1 MQSVM
6 KGNNWRSLL
15 LEDDQHWNPSKL
27 VSICIP
33 CRNPS
38 DNLSHILRGIS
49 FQSYPQELIEV
60 IIADDGSADPVRITE
75 KYLFPVKVLRL
86 ERTLDFGAGRARNAA
101 ARVSHGEILIF
112 LDSDVIPERQLV
124 EAYARWFEFRDDV
137 VPTGPIN
144 FVAAE
149 EFSDTI
155 FETVFKNGS
164 PSSHFSGQDIDEQTW
179 RETVF
184 ERTDELTIE
193 DSGAYRIIV
202 GATLAVSRRQFD
214 EVGGFRELGVRGI
227 EDTELGFRLH
237 TNGAV
242 LIIDRFARH
251 WHRGKRSISGT
262 QGSAIMHA
270 RDPFICRLI
279 PHSRY
284 RSEPPDQFS
293 GPIHTV
299 PRALVYLAG
308 VSTSDEVS
316 PEIQTLRN
324 DLPSDC
330 VVLCEDERHVD
341 PTCSFVPCLATVLV
355 SKGTQV
361 SAKKIEMMLQILEKR
376 SVGEVRGIN
385 EAGEVLVTA
394 TMTRAI
400 RRELHD
406 GLPIADSFG
415 LWYITLED

>member
-1 MQSVM
+1 M

-15 LEDDQHWNPSKL
+15 PEDDAQWNPLKL

-49 FQSYPQELIEV
+49 FQSYPKELMEV
-60 IIADDGSADPVRITE
+60 IIADDGSVDPVRITE
-75 KYLFPVKVLRL
+75 KYPFQVKVIRL

-101 ARVSHGEILIF
+101 AQVSHGEILIF
-112 LDSDVIPERQLV
+112 LDSDVIPERQVV
-124 EAYARWFEFRDDV
+124 EAYARWFELRDDV
-137 VPTGPIN
+137 VPMGLIN
-144 FVAAE
+144 FVAADN
-149 EFSDTI
+149 FGHTI
-155 FETVFKNGS
+155 FEEVFKNGS
-164 PSSHFSGQDIDEQTW
+164 PRTHFSGQEIDQQTW
-179 RETVF
+179 REYVF

-193 DSGAYRIIV
+193 DSGAFRIVV
-202 GATLAVSRRQFD
+202 GATLAISRRQFE
-214 EVGGFRELGVRGI
+214 EVGGFRELGLRGI
-227 EDTELGFRLH
+227 EDTEIGYRLH
-237 TNGAV
+237 ANGAILV
-242 LIIDRFARH
+242 VDRLARH
-251 WHRGKRSISGT
+251 WHRGTRNISGN
-262 QGSAIMHA
+262 QRDAIMQA
-270 RDPFICRLI
+270 REPFICRLI

-284 RSEPPDQFS
+284 RSTPPDKFS

-299 PRALVYLAG
+299 PRALVYLVG

-316 PEIQTLRN
+316 PEIQILRN
-324 DLPSDC
+324 DLPSDY

-341 PTCSFVPCLATVLV
+341 PTCSFVPCIATVRV
-355 SKGTQV
+355 SKGTRV
-361 SAKKIEMMLQILEKR
+361 SVTIIKKMLDLIEKR

-406 GLPIADSFG
+406 GLPVADSFG
-415 LWYITLED
+415 LWYMTLED

>member
-1 MQSVM
+1 M

-15 LEDDQHWNPSKL
+15 PEDDAQWNPSKL

-49 FQSYPQELIEV
+49 FQSYPKELIEV
-60 IIADDGSADPVRITE
+60 IIADDGSVDPVRITE
-75 KYLFPVKVLRL
+75 TYPFQVKVIRL

-101 ARVSHGEILIF
+101 AQVSHGEILIF
-112 LDSDVIPERQLV
+112 LDSDVIPERQVV
-124 EAYARWFEFRDDV
+124 EAYARWFELRDDV
-137 VPTGPIN
+137 VPMGLIN
-144 FVAAE
+144 FVAADN
-149 EFSDTI
+149 FTDAI
-155 FETVFKNGS
+155 FEDVLKDGS
-164 PSSHFSGQDIDEQTW
+164 PSSYFQGQEIDEQTW
-179 RETVF
+179 REYVF

-193 DSGAYRIIV
+193 DSGAFRIVV
-202 GATLAVSRRQFD
+202 GATLAISRRQFE
-214 EVGGFRELGVRGI
+214 EVGGFRELGLRGI
-227 EDTELGFRLH
+227 EDTEIGYRLH
-237 TNGAV
+237 ANGAILV
-242 LIIDRFARH
+242 VDRLARH
-251 WHRGKRSISGT
+251 WHRGTRNISGN
-262 QGSAIMHA
+262 QRDAIMQA
-270 RDPFICRLI
+270 REPFICRLI

-284 RSEPPDQFS
+284 RSTPPDKFS

-299 PRALVYLAG
+299 PRALVYLVG

-316 PEIQTLRN
+316 PEIQILRN
-324 DLPSDC
+324 DLPSDF

-341 PTCSFVPCLATVLV
+341 PTCRFVPCIATVRV
-355 SKGTQV
+355 SKGTRV
-361 SAKKIEMMLQILEKR
+361 SVTIIKKMLDLIEKR

-406 GLPIADSFG
+406 GLPVADSFG
-415 LWYITLED
+415 LWYMTLED

>member
-1 MQSVM
+1 ME
-6 KGNNWRSLL
+6 GNNWRALL
-15 LEDDQHWNPSKL
+15 PEDDAQWNPSKL

-75 KYLFPVKVLRL
+75 KYPFQVKVIRL

-101 ARVSHGEILIF
+101 AQSSHGEILVF
-112 LDSDVIPERQLV
+112 LDSDVIPERQVV
-124 EAYARWFEFRDDV
+124 EAYARWFELRDDV
-137 VPTGPIN
+137 VPMGLIN
-144 FVAAE
+144 FVAADN
-149 EFSDTI
+149 FTDTI
-155 FETVFKNGS
+155 FEEVFKGGS
-164 PSSHFSGQDIDEQTW
+164 PSSYFQGQEIDEQIW
-179 RETVF
+179 REYVF

-193 DSGAYRIIV
+193 DSGAFRIVV
-202 GATLAVSRRQFD
+202 GATLAISRQQFD
-214 EVGGFRELGVRGI
+214 EVGGFRELGLRGI
-227 EDTELGFRLH
+227 EDTEIGFRLH
-237 TNGAV
+237 LNGAI
-242 LIIDRFARH
+242 LIVDRLARH
-251 WHRGKRSISGT
+251 WHRGTRNISGKQRET
-262 QGSAIMHA
+262 IMQA
-270 RDPFICRLI
+270 REQYITRLI

-284 RSEPPDQFS
+284 RSTPPDKFS

-299 PRALVYLAG
+299 PRALVYLVG

-316 PEIQTLRN
+316 PEIQILRN
-324 DLPSDC
+324 DLLSDY

-341 PTCSFVPCLATVLV
+341 PTCSFVPCIATVRV
-355 SKGTQV
+355 SKGTRV
-361 SAKKIEMMLQILEKR
+361 SAAIIKKMLDLIEKR

-406 GLPIADSFG
+406 GLPVADSFG
-415 LWYITLED
+415 LWYMTLED

>member
-1 MQSVM
+1 M
-6 KGNNWRSLL
+6 KGNNWRTLL
-15 LEDDQHWNPSKL
+15 PDDDAQWDPSKL

-60 IIADDGSADPVRITE
+60 IIADDGSADPVCITE
-75 KYLFPVKVLRL
+75 KYPFPVRVIRL

-101 ARVSHGEILIF
+101 AQVSHGEIVVF
-112 LDSDVIPERQLV
+112 LDSDVIPERQVV
-124 EAYARWFEFRDDV
+124 EAYARWFELRDDV
-137 VPTGPIN
+137 VPMGLIN

-149 EFSDTI
+149 NFTDTI
-155 FETVFKNGS
+155 FEEVFKVGN
-164 PSSHFSGQDIDEQTW
+164 PSSYFQGQEIDEQTW
-179 RETVF
+179 REYVF

-193 DSGAYRIIV
+193 ESGAFRIVV
-202 GATLAVSRRQFD
+202 GATLAISRRQFE
-214 EVGGFRELGVRGI
+214 EVGGFRELGLRGI
-227 EDTELGFRLH
+227 EDTEIGFRLH
-237 TNGAV
+237 LNGAV
-242 LIIDRFARH
+242 LIVDRLARH
-251 WHRGKRSISGT
+251 WHRGTRNISGKQRDT
-262 QGSAIMHA
+262 IMQA
-270 RDPFICRLI
+270 REPFISRLI

-284 RSEPPDQFS
+284 RDAPPDHLS

-308 VSTSDEVS
+308 VSTSGEVS
-316 PEIQTLRN
+316 SVIQTLRN
-324 DLPSDC
+324 DLPNDY
-330 VVLCEDERHVD
+330 VVLCEDETHED
-341 PTCSFVPCLATVLV
+341 PTCSFVPCIATVRV

-361 SAKKIEMMLQILEKR
+361 SATIIKKMLDLIEKR

-385 EAGEVLVTA
+385 AAGEVLVTA

-400 RRELHD
+400 RREFHD

-415 LWYITLED
+415 LWHITLED

>member
-1 MQSVM
+1 ME
-6 KGNNWRSLL
+6 GNNWRQLL
-15 LEDDQHWNPSKL
+15 PEGDAQWNPSKL

-75 KYLFPVKVLRL
+75 KYPFQDKVIRL
-86 ERTLDFGAGRARNAA
+86 EQTLDFGAGRARNAA
-101 ARVSHGEILIF
+101 ARVSHGEVLIF
-112 LDSDVIPERQLV
+112 LDSDVIPERQVV
-124 EAYARWFEFRDDV
+124 EAYARWFELRDDV
-137 VPTGPIN
+137 VPMGLIN
-144 FVAAE
+144 FVAADN
-149 EFSDTI
+149 FGHTI
-155 FETVFKNGS
+155 FEEVFKNGS
-164 PSSHFSGQDIDEQTW
+164 PRTHFSGQEIDQQTW
-179 RETVF
+179 REYVF

-193 DSGAYRIIV
+193 DSGAFRIVV
-202 GATLAVSRRQFD
+202 GATLAISRRQFE
-214 EVGGFRELGVRGI
+214 EVGGFRELGLRGI
-227 EDTELGFRLH
+227 EDTEIGYRLH
-237 TNGAV
+237 ANGAILV
-242 LIIDRFARH
+242 VDRLARH
-251 WHRGKRSISGT
+251 WHRGTRNISGN
-262 QGSAIMHA
+262 QRDAIMHA
-270 RDPFICRLI
+270 REPFICRLI

-284 RSEPPDQFS
+284 RSTPPDKFS

-299 PRALVYLAG
+299 PRALVYLVG

-316 PEIQTLRN
+316 PEIQILRN
-324 DLPSDC
+324 DLPSDY

-341 PTCSFVPCLATVLV
+341 PTCSFVPCIATVRV
-355 SKGTQV
+355 SKGTRI
-361 SAKKIEMMLQILEKR
+361 SATIIKKMLNLIEKR

-406 GLPIADSFG
+406 GLPIANSFG
-415 LWYITLED
+415 LWYMTLED

>member
-1 MQSVM
+1 ME
-6 KGNNWRSLL
+6 GNNWRQLL
-15 LEDDQHWNPSKL
+15 PEGDAQWNPSKL

-75 KYLFPVKVLRL
+75 KYPFQVKVIHL
-86 ERTLDFGAGRARNAA
+86 EQTLDFGAGRARNAA

-112 LDSDVIPERQLV
+112 LDSDVIPERQVV
-124 EAYARWFEFRDDV
+124 EAYARWFELRDDV
-137 VPTGPIN
+137 VPMGLIN
-144 FVAAE
+144 FVAADN
-149 EFSDTI
+149 FGHTI
-155 FETVFKNGS
+155 FEEVFKNGS
-164 PSSHFSGQDIDEQTW
+164 PRTHFSGQEIDQQTW
-179 RETVF
+179 REYVF

-193 DSGAYRIIV
+193 DSGAFRIVV
-202 GATLAVSRRQFD
+202 GATLAISRRQFE
-214 EVGGFRELGVRGI
+214 EVGGFRELGLRGI
-227 EDTELGFRLH
+227 EDTEIGYRLH
-237 TNGAV
+237 ANGAILV
-242 LIIDRFARH
+242 VDQLARH
-251 WHRGKRSISGT
+251 WHRGTRNISGN
-262 QGSAIMHA
+262 QRDAIMHA
-270 RDPFICRLI
+270 REPFICRLI

-284 RSEPPDQFS
+284 RSTPPDKFS

-299 PRALVYLAG
+299 PRALVYLVG

-316 PEIQTLRN
+316 PEIQILRN
-324 DLPSDC
+324 DLPSDY

-341 PTCSFVPCLATVLV
+341 PICSFVPCIATVRV
-355 SKGTQV
+355 SKGTRV
-361 SAKKIEMMLQILEKR
+361 SATIIKKMLDLIEKR

-415 LWYITLED
+415 LWYVTLED

>member
-1 MQSVM
+1 M

-15 LEDDQHWNPSKL
+15 PEDDAQWNPSKL

-49 FQSYPQELIEV
+49 FQSYPKELIEV
-60 IIADDGSADPVRITE
+60 IIADDGSVDPVRITE
-75 KYLFPVKVLRL
+75 TYPFQVKVIRL

-101 ARVSHGEILIF
+101 AQVSHGEILIF
-112 LDSDVIPERQLV
+112 LDSDVIPERQVV
-124 EAYARWFEFRDDV
+124 EAYARWFELRDDV
-137 VPTGPIN
+137 VPMGLIN
-144 FVAAE
+144 FVAADN
-149 EFSDTI
+149 FTDAI
-155 FETVFKNGS
+155 FEDVLKDGS
-164 PSSHFSGQDIDEQTW
+164 PSSYFQGQEIDEQTW
-179 RETVF
+179 REYVF

-193 DSGAYRIIV
+193 DSGAFRIVV
-202 GATLAVSRRQFD
+202 GATLAISRRQFE
-214 EVGGFRELGVRGI
+214 EVGGFRELGLRGI
-227 EDTELGFRLH
+227 EDTEIGYRLH
-237 TNGAV
+237 ANGAILV
-242 LIIDRFARH
+242 VDRLARH
-251 WHRGKRSISGT
+251 WHRGTRNISGN
-262 QGSAIMHA
+262 QRDAIMQA
-270 RDPFICRLI
+270 REPFICRLI

-284 RSEPPDQFS
+284 RSTPPDKFS

-299 PRALVYLAG
+299 PRALVYLVG

-316 PEIQTLRN
+316 PEIQILRN
-324 DLPSDC
+324 DLPSDF

-341 PTCSFVPCLATVLV
+341 PTCSFVPCIATVRV
-355 SKGTQV
+355 SKGTRV
-361 SAKKIEMMLQILEKR
+361 SAAIIKKMLDLIEKR

-406 GLPIADSFG
+406 GLPVADSFG
-415 LWYITLED
+415 LWYMTLED

>member
-1 MQSVM
+1 ME
-6 KGNNWRSLL
+6 GNNWRPLL
-15 LEDDQHWNPSKL
+15 PEDNAQWNPSKL

-49 FQSYPQELIEV
+49 FQSYPHHLIEV
-60 IIADDGSADPVRITE
+60 IIADDGSEKPVNVTDN
-75 KYLFPVKVLRL
+75 YQFPIKVLRL

-101 ARVSHGEILIF
+101 ARASQGEILIF
-112 LDSDVIPERQLV
+112 LDSDVIPERQVV
-124 EAYARWFEFRDDV
+124 EAYARWFELRDDV
-137 VPTGPIN
+137 VPMGLIN
-144 FVAAE
+144 FVAADN
-149 EFSDTI
+149 FGHII
-155 FETVFKNGS
+155 FEEVFKNGS
-164 PSSHFSGQDIDEQTW
+164 PSSHFSGQEIDEQIW
-179 RETVF
+179 REYVF

-193 DSGAYRIIV
+193 DSGAFRIVV
-202 GATLAVSRRQFD
+202 GATLAISRRQFE
-214 EVGGFRELGVRGI
+214 EVGGFRELGLRGI
-227 EDTELGFRLH
+227 EDTEIGYRLH
-237 TNGAV
+237 ANGAILV
-242 LIIDRFARH
+242 VDRLARH
-251 WHRGKRSISGT
+251 WHRGTRNIGGN
-262 QGSAIMHA
+262 QRDAIMHA
-270 RDPFICRLI
+270 REPFICRLI

-284 RSEPPDQFS
+284 RSTPPDKFS

-299 PRALVYLAG
+299 PRALVYLVG

-316 PEIQTLRN
+316 SEIQILRN
-324 DLPSDC
+324 DLPSDY

-341 PTCSFVPCLATVLV
+341 PTCSFVPCIATVRV
-355 SKGTQV
+355 SKGTRV
-361 SAKKIEMMLQILEKR
+361 SAAIIKKMLDLIEKR

-415 LWYITLED
+415 LWYMTLED

>member
-1 MQSVM
+1 ME
-6 KGNNWRSLL
+6 GNNWRQLL
-15 LEDDQHWNPSKL
+15 PEGDAQWNPSKL

-75 KYLFPVKVLRL
+75 KYPFQVKVIRL
-86 ERTLDFGAGRARNAA
+86 EQTLDFGAGRARNAA

-112 LDSDVIPERQLV
+112 LDSDVIPERQVV
-124 EAYARWFEFRDDV
+124 EAYARWFELRDDV
-137 VPTGPIN
+137 VPMGLIN
-144 FVAAE
+144 FVAADN
-149 EFSDTI
+149 FGHTI
-155 FETVFKNGS
+155 FEEVFKNGS
-164 PSSHFSGQDIDEQTW
+164 PRTHFSGQEIDQQTW
-179 RETVF
+179 REYVF

-193 DSGAYRIIV
+193 DSGAFRIVV
-202 GATLAVSRRQFD
+202 GATLAVSRRQFE
-214 EVGGFRELGVRGI
+214 EVGGFRELGLRGI
-227 EDTELGFRLH
+227 EDTEIGYRLH
-237 TNGAV
+237 ANGAILV
-242 LIIDRFARH
+242 VDRLARH
-251 WHRGKRSISGT
+251 WHRGTRNISGN
-262 QGSAIMHA
+262 QRDAIMHA
-270 RDPFICRLI
+270 REPFICRLI

-284 RSEPPDQFS
+284 RSTPPDKFS

-299 PRALVYLAG
+299 PRALVYLVG

-316 PEIQTLRN
+316 PEIQILCS
-324 DLPSDC
+324 DLLSDY

-341 PTCSFVPCLATVLV
+341 PTCSFVPCIATVRV
-355 SKGTQV
+355 SKGTRV
-361 SAKKIEMMLQILEKR
+361 SATIIKKMLDLIEKR

-415 LWYITLED
+415 LWYMTLED

>member
-1 MQSVM
+1 M

-15 LEDDQHWNPSKL
+15 PEDDAQWNPSKL

-49 FQSYPQELIEV
+49 FQSYPHHLIEV

-75 KYLFPVKVLRL
+75 KYPFQVKVIRL

-101 ARVSHGEILIF
+101 AQSSHGEILIF
-112 LDSDVIPERQLV
+112 LDSDVIPERQVV
-124 EAYARWFEFRDDV
+124 EAYARWFELRDDV
-137 VPTGPIN
+137 VPMGLIN

-149 EFSDTI
+149 NFSDTI
-155 FETVFKNGS
+155 FEEVFISGS
-164 PSSHFSGQDIDEQTW
+164 PSSYFQGQQIDQQTW
-179 RETVF
+179 REYVF

-193 DSGAYRIIV
+193 DSGAYRSVV

-214 EVGGFRELGVRGI
+214 EVGGFRELGLRGI
-227 EDTELGFRLH
+227 EDTEMGYRLH
-237 TNGAV
+237 ANGAILV
-242 LIIDRFARH
+242 VDRLARH
-251 WHRGKRSISGT
+251 WHRGKRSISGK
-262 QGSAIMHA
+262 QGNAIMQA
-270 RDPFICRLI
+270 REPFICRLI

-284 RSEPPDQFS
+284 RSTPPDKFS

-299 PRALVYLAG
+299 PRALVYLVG

-316 PEIQTLRN
+316 PEIQILRN
-324 DLPSDC
+324 DLPSDY

-341 PTCSFVPCLATVLV
+341 PTCSFVPCLATVRV
-355 SKGTQV
+355 SEGTQV
-361 SAKKIEMMLQILEKR
+361 STKKIKTMLDLIEKR

-406 GLPIADSFG
+406 GLPVADSFG
-415 LWYITLED
+415 LWYMTLED